1 MAAAPA
7 PVPTP
12 APAPQAPAPATD
24 AEATSNEGFDP
35 DGGSIALRVSP
46 VAGFQGLMRVQDAL
60 GRCRGV
66 REAGVEAYAQGEAR
80 LRLHLSD
87 RLSGEQ
93 LAKALGEI
101 LGRGARVASESIS
114 ERSIQL
120 TLE

>member
-1 MAAAPA
+1 MAAA

-12 APAPQAPAPATD
+12 AAPEPQPEPAAT
-24 AEATSNEGFDP
+24 EGFDP
-35 DGGSIALRVSP
+35 EGGSIALRVSP
-46 VAGFQGLMRVQDAL
+46 IAGFQGLMRVQDAL
-60 GRCRGV
+60 WRCRGV

-101 LGRGARVASESIS
+101 LGRGARVASESVS
-114 ERSIQL
+114 ERTIQL
-120 TLE
+120 ALE

>member
-1 MAAAPA
+1 MAVAPA
-7 PVPTP
+7 PTPPPAPQTP
-12 APAPQAPAPATD
+12 APAPEPEPAVA
-24 AEATSNEGFDP
+24 EGFDP
-35 DGGSIALRVSP
+35 EGGSIALRVSP

-87 RLSGEQ
+87 RLNGEQ